1 MLYQNI
7 LDEFVTVS
15 EDIIREGLTGIY
27 LHGSMAMNCFNPAK
41 SDIDLII
48 VIEHDITD
56 VQKMEFM
63 KQVVKLNEKAAAKG
77 LEISVVKR
85 EYCKPFVYPTPF
97 ELHFSSMHLQWFY
110 DNPENYVEN
119 MKGVDNDLA
128 AHFTIMNKYGI
139 VLYGEQIEEVFGEV
153 PQKDYIDSIW
163 LDVEGAREAIEE
175 EPMYMI
181 LNLCRVLAFLK
192 EDMYLSKQQG
202 GEWAIGYMPK
212 KYHPL
217 IVQALDCYGTSQMM
231 EVDMELAGQFADEML
246 TSITFEKEQIGK
258 E

>member
-48 VIEHDITD
+48 VIEDDITD
-56 VQKMEFM
+56 VQKMEFL

-97 ELHFSSMHLQWFY
+97 ELHFSPMHLQWFY

-139 VLYGEQIEEVFGEV
+139 VLYGEQIENVFGEV

-163 LDVEGAREAIEE
+163 LDVKGAREAIEE

-217 IVQALDCYGTSQMM
+217 IVQALDSYGTSQMM